1 MFCRHSLTA
10 IALAAVFSG
19 VPAAAES
26 GGFSGP
32 DTGGNGRGAAC
43 ERGNASFCSTGG
55 GGTVGGNGG
64 GNPDPPPFQGEDQE
78 QSQRQRQR
86 QTQGQAQGQQQS
98 SRNTNNNR
106 SSSNAQARSNSSA
119 TALGGAGGRG
129 GNASA
134 SATGQGGRGGQGG
147 AGGNGGN
154 GGSGGLG
161 GRGGSGGA
169 ANAAGGNSSATG
181 GAANAKGGKGGKAIN
196 KGNKQTTNIKV
207 VNKDGGRGRYG
218 DVPTAPL
225 LNNGDNVTVDGIT
238 APLPT
243 IGMSGFYTG
252 SDYYS
257 DDYGFTLGVR
267 FPLGGGE
274 FRERAIRR
282 DQFRLAKEAIFLRDN
297 GLISE
302 DDPGQFEEHH
312 ALLYGETTA
321 PELPSDPDTQPE
333 TVEP

>member
-1 MFCRHSLTA
+1 MFRPDPTTTACLLTLLLSSA
-10 IALAAVFSG
+10 PAVAG
-19 VPAAAES
+19 S

-32 DTGGNGRGAAC
+32 DTGGDGRGASC
-43 ERGNASFCSTGG
+43 ERGNASFCGGG
-55 GGTVGGNGG
+55 GGTGTTGNNGGGNGG
-64 GNPDPPPFQGEDQE
+64 GDPDPPPFQG
-78 QSQRQRQR
+78 
-86 QTQGQAQGQQQS
+86 GN
-98 SRNTNNNR
+98 NTNNNSSR
-106 SSSNAQARSNSSA
+106 SSSNARSRSRSRSNSSA
-119 TALGGAGGRG
+119 TAVGSAGGNG
-129 GNASA
+129 GNATST
-134 SATGQGGRGGQGG
+134 ATGQGGRGGQGG
-147 AGGNGGN
+147 VGGNGGR
-154 GGSGGLG
+154 GGNGGLG
-161 GRGGSGGA
+161 GRGGSGGT
-169 ANAAGGNSSATG
+169 ANAAGGSAIAVG
-181 GAANAKGGKGGKAIN
+181 GGANAKGGKGGKAIN
-196 KGNKQTTNIKV
+196 KGNKQTTKVKV

-312 ALLYGETTA
+312 ALLYGEATA

>member
-1 MFCRHSLTA
+1 MFRPDPTTTACLLTLLLSSA
-10 IALAAVFSG
+10 PAVAG
-19 VPAAAES
+19 S
-26 GGFSGP
+26 GGLSGP
-32 DTGGNGRGAAC
+32 DTGGDGRGASC
-43 ERGNASFCSTGG
+43 ERGNASFCGGG
-55 GGTVGGNGG
+55 GGTGTTGNNGGGNGG
-64 GNPDPPPFQGEDQE
+64 GDPDPPPFQGGNN
-78 QSQRQRQR
+78 
-86 QTQGQAQGQQQS
+86 T
-98 SRNTNNNR
+98 NTNNNSSR
-106 SSSNAQARSNSSA
+106 SSSNARSRSRSRSNSSA
-119 TALGGAGGRG
+119 TALGGAGGQG
-129 GNASA
+129 GNAS
-134 SATGQGGRGGQGG
+134 STATGQGGRGGQGG

-161 GRGGSGGA
+161 GRGGSGGT

-196 KGNKQTTNIKV
+196 KGNKQTTKVKV

-312 ALLYGETTA
+312 ALLYGEATA
-321 PELPSDPDTQPE
+321 PALPSDPDTQPE

>member
-1 MFCRHSLTA
+1 MYLNLSTAEPGRGSLISPMRLSA
-10 IALAAVFSG
+10 FLISSILLASPALAQG
-19 VPAAAES
+19 

-32 DTGGNGRGAAC
+32 DAEGDGRGASC
-43 ERGNASFCSTGG
+43 ERGNASFCG
-55 GGTVGGNGG
+55 GGNGG
-64 GNPDPPPFQGEDQE
+64 GNPNPPPFQGGD
-78 QSQRQRQR
+78 
-86 QTQGQAQGQQQS
+86 TI
-98 SRNTNNNR
+98 NNNSSR
-106 SSSNAQARSNSSA
+106 SSSNARSRSRSRSNSSA
-119 TALGGAGGRG
+119 TAVGGAGGRG
-129 GNASA
+129 GNAS
-134 SATGQGGRGGQGG
+134 SIATGQGGRGG

-161 GRGGSGGA
+161 GRGGSGGT

-196 KGNKQTTNIKV
+196 KGNKQTTKVKV

-312 ALLYGETTA
+312 ALLYGEATA
-321 PELPSDPDTQPE
+321 PALPSDPDTQPE